1 MQKLKSFTRQRPTGG
16 LLGSELEELARAA
29 TKKTL
34 PAPDEG
40 LIQQVPQC
48 PATHITLVTAGQ
60 VASLPAV

>member
-34 PAPDEG
+34 PAPDEE
-40 LIQQVPQC
+40 LIQQVPHC
-48 PATHITLVTAGQ
+48 AMTAPKAGLSQ
-60 VASLPAV
+60 AYGKPAV